1 MRDRLL
7 DELDTVP
14 RRRFLVYLMGPY
26 EEYGAD
32 EKVALDRL
40 LHVRDELRTEPGVN
54 AFLAIDANVPLEEMD
69 AATQSVEF
77 ARASNVVAFVASHG
91 GQNLGVGIEV
101 GSLLERLSD
110 AEAVEAD
117 ERIVFAHEKSVRSAM
132 IESLSRRWNVTVY
145 SYSDTAD
152 LVSRIRA
159 FVSNVVSRE
168 LSGKLSAPSDRDDSL
183 GGWSP

>member
-7 DELDTVP
+7 DELGSVP
-14 RRRFLVYLMGPY
+14 RQQFLVYLMGPY
-26 EEYGAD
+26 EEYGED
-32 EKVALDRL
+32 EDAALDRL
-40 LHVRDELRTEPGVN
+40 LHVRDELRTDPGAN

-69 AATQSVEF
+69 AATQSIEF
-77 ARASNVVAFVASHG
+77 ARASNVVAFVAPRG

-101 GSLLERLSD
+101 GSLLERLSE
-110 AEAVEAD
+110 AEGVEAD

-145 SYSDTAD
+145 SYSDTED
-152 LVSRIRA
+152 LVDQIRG

-168 LSGKLSAPSDRDDSL
+168 LTGELSPPTDGDDF
-183 GGWSP
+183 GGERPP